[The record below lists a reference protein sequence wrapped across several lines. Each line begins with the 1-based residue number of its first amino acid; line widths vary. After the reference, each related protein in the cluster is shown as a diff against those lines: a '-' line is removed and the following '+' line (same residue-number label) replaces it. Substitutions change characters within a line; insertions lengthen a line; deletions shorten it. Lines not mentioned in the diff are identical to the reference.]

1 MTSSTSPSLVPPAR
15 EPSADLAPPADPV
28 SPAVTP
34 AGSRGP
40 GRLLHPDPVVRRLAW
55 MTLVNA
61 FGNGL
66 FMTVGVL
73 FFTRVLHFGTG
84 QVGFGLTLAGLCGV
98 LASIPAG
105 RAADRWGSRRVLLVL
120 VIAEAV
126 GMAGYAVVHGYVAF
140 VLLACAVT
148 AVDRASSAVRNALYA
163 QVLSREARVK
173 GRAYLRAVTN
183 VAIGSGA
190 SLAALALQADTR
202 SAYLAAILVDA
213 ATFVGVALILPTI
226 PVAGSGPG
234 ADAGSAAGVGAGAGT
249 DAAQSAPERVRPR
262 SALRDLPFLALTGLC
277 SVLTLQF
284 GLIEVGLTLWL
295 VEDTRAPRVLVAP
308 LLIVN
313 TVLVVLLQVRA
324 TRGTEEPRAAVRAFR
339 RGSLF
344 LGAFCLVAA
353 LAKGLSP
360 VAAALV
366 LIAAAVLQTF
376 GEVLSQ
382 AGGWALSYDLAPDES
397 MGAYQG
403 VFNAGSAAAIM
414 LAPALV
420 TVTVLSH
427 GLAGWALLA
436 ALFAASGL
444 AMGPTVRWAQRQQ
457 QQRQQQ
463 QRQQV
468 DQQSPAGASG

>member
-1 MTSSTSPSLVPPAR
+1 
-15 EPSADLAPPADPV
+15 
-28 SPAVTP
+28 
-34 AGSRGP
+34 
-40 GRLLHPDPVVRRLAW
+40 

-84 QVGFGLTLAGLCGV
+84 QVGLGLTAAGLCGV

-105 RAADRWGSRRVLLVL
+105 WAADRWGSRRVLLVL
-120 VIAEAV
+120 VLAEAA
-126 GMAGYAVVHGYVAF
+126 GMAGYSVVHGYAAF

-148 AVDRASSAVRNALYA
+148 AVDRGSSAVRNALYA
-163 QVLSREARVK
+163 QVLSKEARVK

-183 VAIGSGA
+183 VAIGAGA
-190 SLAALALQADTR
+190 SLAAFALQADTR

-226 PVAGSGPG
+226 PVTGPAPG
-234 ADAGSAAGVGAGAGT
+234 ADAG
-249 DAAQSAPERVRPR
+249 QSAQPAQPERARPR
-262 SALRDLPFLALTGLC
+262 SALRDLPFLALTVLC
-277 SVLTLQF
+277 GVLTLQF

-308 LLIVN
+308 LLIIN

-344 LGAFCLVAA
+344 LVAFCLVAA

-382 AGGWALSYDLAPDES
+382 AGGWALSYELAPDES

-427 GLAGWALLA
+427 GPAGWALLA
-436 ALFAASGL
+436 ALFAAAGL

-457 QQRQQQ
+457 HRP
-463 QRQQV
+463 V
-468 DQQSPAGASG
+468 PASG